1 MKTVELDR
9 LQVRSRWLGRAV
21 TGLVGL
27 LLLAVALSFVG
38 ALRSG
43 TPMHEGMD
51 LPSRAVTWLVF
62 WAPAAFYLWA
72 LWAIR
77 RALNDV
83 AAGRYF
89 HPAMARSLRDV
100 GIGLGVGGAM
110 SAVIQPNL
118 MRLMSDAGWGR
129 QIFASYG
136 HFDVAYAAV
145 GAVGLALILL
155 SRVLHHAAEIQAEL
169 DEIL

>member
-1 MKTVELDR
+1 MNTAELGR

-27 LLLAVALSFVG
+27 VLLVAAISFVG

-43 TPMHEGMD
+43 ASMHDEVG
-51 LPSRAVTWLVF
+51 PPARAASWLVF

-77 RALNDV
+77 RALDNV

-89 HPAMARSLRDV
+89 HPTLARSLRDV
-100 GIGLGVGGAM
+100 GIGLGAGGAT

-136 HFDVAYAAV
+136 HFDVAYVAV
-145 GAVGLALILL
+145 GAVGLALVLL
-155 SRVLHHAAEIQAEL
+155 SRVLHRAAEIQAEL
-169 DEIL
+169 DEIF

>member
-1 MKTVELDR
+1 MKSEEQGR
-9 LQVRSRWLGRAV
+9 LRSRSRWLRRAV
-21 TGLVGL
+21 TGLLGL
-27 LLLAVALSFVG
+27 LLLAVAISFVH
-38 ALRSG
+38 ALRSEAPLHDQANHF
-43 TPMHEGMD
+43 T
-51 LPSRAVTWLVF
+51 RAAGWLVF

-77 RALNDV
+77 RALGDV

-89 HPAMARSLRDV
+89 HPALARSLRDV
-100 GIGLGVGGAM
+100 GIGLGAGGAT

-145 GAVGLALILL
+145 GAVGLALVLL
-155 SRVLHHAAEIQAEL
+155 SRVLHRAAEIQAEL
-169 DEIL
+169 DEIF